1 MKRSINLWAMA
12 LTIATAVS
20 AHALDHSTFD
30 RILKKYVKSGV
41 VNYKGL
47 KADKDFPGYLQTIS
61 HTKVSGLSQSEQLS
75 FWINAY
81 NASCLNGV
89 LRRYPI
95 KSVMNDKQFFSKKE
109 HKVAGQT
116 LSLNDVE
123 HGILRKQFKEPR
135 IHFAVNCASKSCPP
149 AGRHRVRGEQVE
161 LPARCRRP
169 AIYQRPHPQQV
180 RRGREKGHALR
191 PFQVVWE
198 RLRLPKPDAEHDR
211 EIRLGFGSRDAPLR
225 ERRRQL
231 SAVRLG
237 IEWVMR

>member
-1 MKRSINLWAMA
+1 MA

-149 AGRHRVRGEQVE
+149 LADTAYVASKLNSQLDAAARRFINDPTRNKFDVAGKKAM
-161 LPARCRRP
+161 LS
-169 AIYQRPHPQQV
+169 
-180 RRGREKGHALR
+180 AL
-191 PFQVVWE
+191 FKWYG
-198 RLRLPKPDAEHDR
+198 KD
-211 EIRLGFGSRDAPLR
+211 FGSQSQMLNTIAKYASASVAGMLR
-225 ERRRQL
+225 
-231 SAVRLG
+231 SGNVAVSYLRYDWGLNG
-237 IEWVMR
+237 S